1 MGYILLFLLG
11 LAIGGIFVWF
21 MLKVKTQ
28 QMYGQI
34 RAEAVRQ
41 AKTEIEAERATLIE
55 RLQGR
60 EIQLQEIRNTLR
72 EKEAQITGL
81 QASNLNLRSRQA
93 ELETRLQEEQKLAQE
108 KLRLLEGAEQKLLD
122 AFKALSSDALRNNNQ
137 SFLALAQTALEKF
150 NEQARGDLDKRQ
162 QVITDL
168 VKPVKDTLATFESK
182 VQKLEV
188 DRVGAYASLNEQ
200 VQLLRTTQEQL
211 RSETSNLVKALRT
224 PVVRGRWGEVQLK
237 RVVELAGMVEYCD
250 FSEQAS
256 VTTEDGRLRPDMI
269 VHLPGQKTI
278 VVDAKAPL
286 AAYLDALEA
295 DDEVT
300 RKAKLKDHAR
310 QIRNHI
316 TMLGKKSYWSQ
327 FPRSPEFVILFL
339 PGEVFFSAALEQ
351 DPSLIEAGTSENV
364 ILATPTTLISLLRAV
379 VFGWKQEHI
388 AQEAQEIAG
397 LGRELYKRIADMSE
411 YWRKVGKNL
420 SSAIDSYNR
429 ATGSLETRV
438 LVSARKFRDL
448 ETTIVGDEIEELPQI
463 DRIPRELQIAEVSEA
478 LSMQSRA

>member
-28 QMYGQI
+28 QMKGQI
-34 RAEAVRQ
+34 KAEAVRQ
-41 AKTEIEAERATLIE
+41 AKTEIEAERETLIE

-188 DRVGAYASLNEQ
+188 DRVGAYAS
-200 VQLLRTTQEQL
+200 
-211 RSETSNLVKALRT
+211 
-224 PVVRGRWGEVQLK
+224 
-237 RVVELAGMVEYCD
+237 
-250 FSEQAS
+250 
-256 VTTEDGRLRPDMI
+256 
-269 VHLPGQKTI
+269 
-278 VVDAKAPL
+278 
-286 AAYLDALEA
+286 
-295 DDEVT
+295 
-300 RKAKLKDHAR
+300 
-310 QIRNHI
+310 
-316 TMLGKKSYWSQ
+316 
-327 FPRSPEFVILFL
+327 
-339 PGEVFFSAALEQ
+339 
-351 DPSLIEAGTSENV
+351 
-364 ILATPTTLISLLRAV
+364 
-379 VFGWKQEHI
+379 
-388 AQEAQEIAG
+388 
-397 LGRELYKRIADMSE
+397 
-411 YWRKVGKNL
+411 
-420 SSAIDSYNR
+420 
-429 ATGSLETRV
+429 
-438 LVSARKFRDL
+438 
-448 ETTIVGDEIEELPQI
+448 
-463 DRIPRELQIAEVSEA
+463 
-478 LSMQSRA
+478 